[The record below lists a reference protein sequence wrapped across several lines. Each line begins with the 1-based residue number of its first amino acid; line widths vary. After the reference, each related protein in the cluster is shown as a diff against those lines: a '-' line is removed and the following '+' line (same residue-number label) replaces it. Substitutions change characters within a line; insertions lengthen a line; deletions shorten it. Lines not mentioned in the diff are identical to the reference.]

1 MKISKAFRHAG
12 RVFAGQ
18 MGAAMKLLLLEACL
32 TLFCFAPA
40 LFWWKEDLRLL
51 MLLCVP
57 LILLV
62 LLPARMNAAVVM
74 GEALAGGSLFTRGLV
89 DLSGYGEK
97 LRRALIR
104 GFFLLLWSAPMI
116 ASFFVIREH
125 VAGQMDGFTLMRMV
139 RSTFGGGNLF
149 TGVMVIG
156 LIVLATV
163 LLAVFGCAFHSGA
176 RHAWAQ
182 GAPERVNG
190 HHGRVVGTWF
200 ASLASVLPILIAL
213 LIVILR
219 YLPVLRDL
227 NGLFMG
233 TLKLPATRG
242 TLIILGV
249 GAVLTLPL
257 LPLRSLIIAAGVRGL
272 AAEKESEKA

>member
-1 MKISKAFRHAG
+1 MKISQAFQNAG

-18 MGAAMKLLLLEACL
+18 KASALKLLLLEACL
-32 TLFCFAPA
+32 TMFCFAPA
-40 LFWWKEDLRLL
+40 LFLWQESLRWLAL
-51 MLLCVP
+51 ACVP
-57 LILLV
+57 LFLFI

-74 GEALAGGSLFTRGLV
+74 GEALAGGSLFSRGLV
-89 DLSGYGEK
+89 DFSGYGEK

-104 GFFLLLWSAPMI
+104 AFFLLLWSAPMI
-116 ASFFVIREH
+116 ASVFVIREH
-125 VAGQMDGFTLMRMV
+125 VAGEMDGFTLMRMI
-139 RSTFGGGNLF
+139 RSDFGGGDLF
-149 TGVMVIG
+149 TGVLVIG

-182 GAPERVNG
+182 GDPDRVKG
-190 HHGRVVGTWF
+190 HHGRVVGTWVC
-200 ASLASVLPILIAL
+200 ALASVLPFIIAL
-213 LIVILR
+213 IVVVIR
-219 YLPVLRDL
+219 YLPVLSDL

-233 TLKLPATRG
+233 SVNLPSTRV

-272 AAEKESEKA
+272 AENRGSEKA